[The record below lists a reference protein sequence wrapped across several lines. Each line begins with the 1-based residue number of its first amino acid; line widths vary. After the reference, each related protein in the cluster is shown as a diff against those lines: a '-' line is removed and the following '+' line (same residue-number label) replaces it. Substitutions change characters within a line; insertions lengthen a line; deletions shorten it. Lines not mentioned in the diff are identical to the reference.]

1 MKVIG
6 LGKEN
11 IIEDKVYEVSN
22 QVGEILIKKGL
33 AYKEGDEKPKKKGRK
48 LNNK

>member
-1 MKVIG
+1 MKIIG

-11 IIEDKVYEVSN
+11 IIEDKVYDVSE

-33 AYKEGDEKPKKKGRK
+33 AYKEGDKKPVAKKKK
-48 LNNK
+48 